1 MNKAELINEMADV
14 LENKQQA
21 TAALNSILQ
30 TIETA
35 LTAADT
41 VTLPGF
47 GTFKV
52 HERKARNGINP
63 KTGEKISIAACKVP
77 KFVPSKKLN
86 ETLSS

>member
-1 MNKAELINEMADV
+1 LNKAELVKEMAAV

-30 TIETA
+30 TIETVLIA
-35 LTAADT
+35 DDT

-52 HERKARNGINP
+52 HARKARNGINP
-63 KTGEKISIAACKVP
+63 KTGEKIAIAACRVP

-86 ETLSS
+86 DLL